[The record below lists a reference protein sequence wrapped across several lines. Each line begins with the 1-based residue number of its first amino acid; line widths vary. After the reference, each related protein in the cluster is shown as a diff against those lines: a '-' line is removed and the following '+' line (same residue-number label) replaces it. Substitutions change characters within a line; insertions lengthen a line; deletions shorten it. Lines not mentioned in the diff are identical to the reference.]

1 MVKPLPL
8 ACPDFQDPFSLTEK
22 PPAEFC
28 LSPDGN
34 SEAISIDLL
43 QKKGGYY
50 PSSVQEFCCHY
61 LFVPVALLSG
71 PPCLRIPGAR
81 KELREHRHW
90 DRSLCTMCHEYV
102 QVRKGH

>member
-8 ACPDFQDPFSLTEK
+8 TCPDFQDPFSLTEK

-50 PSSVQEFCCHY
+50 PSLGQEFCCHY

-71 PPCLRIPGAR
+71 PPYLRIPGAR
-81 KELREHRHW
+81 KEVAQALGREVCVPCAM
-90 DRSLCTMCHEYV
+90 SVY
-102 QVRKGH
+102 K